1 MNVLKKTE
9 RGCLRP
15 AFRLVAMFRGK
26 GATTLCSHR
35 IYKPMC
41 GLLLGV
47 VTVFAICGCRST
59 RSRVVQKADVL
70 SQAQIL
76 APKPD
81 YPEERT
87 GWNTNAVLVVFQ
99 NQKNEGCLV
108 QFGSALRQALLRHG
122 YRVVENLDNNDTDW
136 LATEYRRKAKLIV
149 LSAARSWGSAGFEGK
164 NSSDYCLQVLVIDHP
179 YDGLNLSTA
188 VPHIRTF
195 HVWSR
200 ATHADTATWND
211 ADPLH
216 APVLAENLMRMPGFR
231 AALELTPSPL
241 AMSLSPKPAPAAA
254 HTAPAAT
261 NAAPSDA
268 SSGFGDRAS
277 AENLVGTWTER
288 VVAQVKTIEGGQT
301 LDTSTS
307 ETHAKTVYSADG
319 CFRRDVRMG
328 NSPLKTFE
336 GTWRIRNGRLYT
348 ETAAEA
354 TGRKWAVPCEYEL
367 VWNGKDAVVFRMTPD
382 GYQGMLKSGGGD
394 ALGHCWYEPADVLHA
409 TITMGGFT
417 VESESKIESAKRG
430 NP

>member
-1 MNVLKKTE
+1 MNGLKETE
-9 RGCLRP
+9 RGRVRP
-15 AFRLVAMFRGK
+15 SIRFVISCRSE
-26 GATTLCSHR
+26 GAIALGSHR
-35 IYKPMC
+35 IFKSLC
-41 GLLLGV
+41 GPLLGILV
-47 VTVFAICGCRST
+47 GFVFCGCRST
-59 RSRVVQKADVL
+59 HPSVVQKAAVL
-70 SQAQIL
+70 SQAPTL
-76 APKPD
+76 APRPD

-108 QFGSALRQALLRHG
+108 QFGSALRQALLRRG

-179 YDGLNLSTA
+179 YDGLNLAAA

-200 ATHADTATWND
+200 ATHADTATWKD

-241 AMSLSPKPAPAAA
+241 AMSLGPKPTLAAA
-254 HTAPAAT
+254 PITPAAT
-261 NAAPSDA
+261 NAAPSAAGSD
-268 SSGFGDRAS
+268 SDDRTV
-277 AENLVGTWTER
+277 AEKLVGTWTER
-288 VVAQVKTIEGGQT
+288 VIAQVKTIEGGQT
-301 LDTSTS
+301 RDTSRS
-307 ETHAKTVYSADG
+307 ETLAKTVYRADG
-319 CFRRDVRMG
+319 RFSRETCMG
-328 NSPLKTFE
+328 GSSPKTFE
-336 GTWRIRNGRLYT
+336 GTWRIRAGRLYT
-348 ETAAEA
+348 DTAVEA
-354 TGRKWAVPCEYEL
+354 AGRKWTVPCEYEL

-394 ALGHCWYEPADVLHA
+394 ALGHCWYEPADVLHT
-409 TITMGGFT
+409 TITTGGFT
-417 VESESKIESAKRG
+417 VESESKIESAKRV